1 MINLGKIYKNFG
13 LLEVL
18 VSFSL
23 IYVISMLIWTA
34 STREAV
40 ESKANEIKYN
50 HKQVVTFMN
59 DQVNNCD
66 QNKEGFTN
74 GVRLV
79 IQPEIKKLVDYLLM
93 NIDFKKILIQLKEN
107 W

>member
-1 MINLGKIYKNFG
+1 MINLGKFKKFWIIG
-13 LLEVL
+13 
-18 VSFSL
+18 SFIKFFTYL
-23 IYVISMLIWTA
+23 CISMLIWTA

-66 QNKEGFTN
+66 QNKEVLQN

-79 IQPEIKKLVDYLLM
+79 IQPGNQKIVDYLL
-93 NIDFKKILIQLKEN
+93 EY
-107 W
+107 